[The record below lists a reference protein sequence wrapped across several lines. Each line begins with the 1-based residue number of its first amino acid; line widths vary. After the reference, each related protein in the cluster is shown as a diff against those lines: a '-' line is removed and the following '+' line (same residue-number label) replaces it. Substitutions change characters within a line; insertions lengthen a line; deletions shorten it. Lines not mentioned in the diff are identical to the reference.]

1 MNTKTLLTLAV
12 TGLLATALVVPAAA
26 ATYEI
31 DTAHSSVAFSIR
43 HMAISKTKGT
53 FDDFSGS
60 FTYDPDKPK
69 SWQCEAVIQ
78 AKSINTGN
86 EQRDDHLRNP
96 DFFDVATY
104 PTITFES
111 TAVHLNGDGKG
122 TLKGNLTMHGVTKE
136 IELDLELVGLLPN
149 SPFGDSRAGF
159 TATGKLDRK
168 DFGLSWNRAM
178 ETGGL
183 VVGNE
188 VEITLEVEGIAK

>member
-1 MNTKTLLTLAV
+1 MNGKRILTYALAAI
-12 TGLLATALVVPAAA
+12 LATAFVVPVSAK
-26 ATYEI
+26 TYEI
-31 DTAHSSVAFSIR
+31 DRAHSSVGFSIR

-53 FDDFSGS
+53 FDDFAGS
-60 FTYDPDKPK
+60 FSYDPAKPD

-78 AKSINTGN
+78 ATSINTGN
-86 EQRDDHLRNP
+86 EKRDDHLRNP
-96 DFFDVATY
+96 DFFDVATH
-104 PTITFES
+104 PTITFKS
-111 TAVHLNGDGKG
+111 TAVELNDDGEG

-136 IELDLELVGLLPN
+136 IEMDLELVGLLPE

-168 DFGLSWNRAM
+168 DFGLTWNRAM

-188 VEITLEVEGIAK
+188 VKITIEVEGIAK